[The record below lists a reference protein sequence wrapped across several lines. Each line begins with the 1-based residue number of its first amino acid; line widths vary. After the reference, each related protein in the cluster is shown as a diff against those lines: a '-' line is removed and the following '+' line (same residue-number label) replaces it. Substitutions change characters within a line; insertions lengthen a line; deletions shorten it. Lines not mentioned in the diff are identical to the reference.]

1 MRKIGY
7 IRVSSTRQN
16 PSRQFQ
22 QLNEIGRAQII
33 IPYSLKDHL
42 MEYRAGIFCGEVE
55 VVLSYSNYG
64 IEFLKLFEH
73 DGIHEIRFANI
84 PIVEG
89 LRSVVR

>member
-1 MRKIGY
+1 
-7 IRVSSTRQN
+7 
-16 PSRQFQ
+16 
-22 QLNEIGRAQII
+22 
-33 IPYSLKDHL
+33 

-55 VVLSYSNYG
+55 VVLSNSIYG
-64 IEFLKLFEH
+64 IDEFEH

>member
-1 MRKIGY
+1 
-7 IRVSSTRQN
+7 
-16 PSRQFQ
+16 
-22 QLNEIGRAQII
+22 
-33 IPYSLKDHL
+33 

-55 VVLSYSNYG
+55 VVLLNSKYG

-89 LRSVVR
+89 LRIVVR

>member
-1 MRKIGY
+1 
-7 IRVSSTRQN
+7 
-16 PSRQFQ
+16 
-22 QLNEIGRAQII
+22 
-33 IPYSLKDHL
+33 

-55 VVLSYSNYG
+55 VVLSNSNFG

-89 LRSVVR
+89 LRSVAR